1 MARANLTQEDETL
14 FEPRSGGAR
23 GALAED
29 DSPRILDLD
38 PEEESPFLRAQRR
51 VPVRRGPLAKKTANR
66 LKVVLVALASVGVL
80 VVCASVLY
88 NYGEHSWRFRIRS
101 ASNIDVVGTQTV
113 SRRQVM
119 EAFAADLGR
128 NIFSVPL
135 EERRR
140 RLEAIPWV
148 ESAAVMRLLP
158 DRLRVDLVERTPMAF
173 VRLGSRIA
181 LIDRNG
187 VIMELPR
194 SRKYS
199 FPVIKGMADSEPLST
214 RAARMQ
220 MYSAL
225 MGELDSEG
233 AHYSQD
239 LSEVDLSDPEDAK
252 VVVADPGGAVLIH
265 LGSSDFLRRYKT
277 YLAHLQEWRQQFQ
290 KVESV
295 DLRYERQ
302 IIVNPDSGAHA
313 ASPHPVPAIPHKL
326 VAKPAAAKPAG
337 RSKAA
342 ATRSVKAKPAATAQ
356 AKTAKSAAPAPQST
370 AKPAETAQPATANSA
385 AIAQPTTPKPATA
398 QPAPSAQAKNPV
410 RVRKPSPR
418 MPKDTST
425 GTQ

>member
-1 MARANLTQEDETL
+1 MSRANLTREDETL
-14 FEPRSGGAR
+14 FEPRSGATR
-23 GALAED
+23 GAIADD
-29 DSPRILDLD
+29 DSPRVLDLD
-38 PEEESPFLRAQRR
+38 PEEESPFLRAQKR

-66 LKVVLVALASVGVL
+66 LKVVLVALAVVGGL
-80 VVCASVLY
+80 AVCASVLSSY
-88 NYGEHSWRFRIRS
+88 AEHSWRFRIRS
-101 ASNIDVVGTQTV
+101 GNNIDIGGTANV

-119 EAFAADLGR
+119 EVFAPDLGR

-140 RLEAIPWV
+140 QLEAIPWV
-148 ESAAVMRLLP
+148 ESATVIRLLP
-158 DRLRVDLVERTPMAF
+158 DRLRADLVERTPVAF
-173 VRLGSRIA
+173 VRMGSRIS

-187 VIMELPR
+187 VVMELPR

-199 FPVIKGMADSEPLST
+199 FPVIKGMNESEPLST

-225 MGELDSEG
+225 MRELDSEG

-239 LSEVDLSDPEDAK
+239 LSEVDLSDSEDAK

-265 LGSSDFLRRYKT
+265 LGGSDFLRRYKI

-302 IIVNPDSGAHA
+302 IVVNPDSGLRPAN
-313 ASPHPVPAIPHKL
+313 PHPAPVPPQKAAAKL
-326 VAKPAAAKPAG
+326 VAAKRVMTGKPAAAVPPAAKPVAAAKPAA
-337 RSKAA
+337 S
-342 ATRSVKAKPAATAQ
+342 TQ
-356 AKTAKSAAPAPQST
+356 AK
-370 AKPAETAQPATANSA
+370 KPIP
-385 AIAQPTTPKPATA
+385 
-398 QPAPSAQAKNPV
+398 
-410 RVRKPSPR
+410 VRKPSPR
-418 MPKDTST
+418 TLKDPST

>member
-1 MARANLTQEDETL
+1 MSRANLTREGETL
-14 FEPRSGGAR
+14 FEPRSGAAR
-23 GALAED
+23 GAIAED
-29 DSPRILDLD
+29 DSPRVLDLD

-66 LKVVLVALASVGVL
+66 LKVVLAGLAALGALA
-80 VVCASVLY
+80 VCASVLY
-88 NYGEHSWRFRIRS
+88 SYGEHSWRFRLRS
-101 ASNIDVVGTQTV
+101 GNNIDIVGLQTV

-119 EAFAADLGR
+119 EPFGADLGR

-140 RLEAIPWV
+140 QLEAIPWV
-148 ESAAVMRLLP
+148 ESAAVIRLLP
-158 DRLRVDLVERTPMAF
+158 DGLRVDLVERTPMAF

-199 FPVIKGMADSEPLST
+199 FPVIKGMSEGEPLST

-225 MGELDSEG
+225 MRELDSEG

-239 LSEVDLSDPEDAK
+239 LSEVDLADPEDVK
-252 VVVADPGGAVLIH
+252 VVVADPGGAVLVH

-302 IIVNPDSGAHA
+302 IIVNPDSGQHA
-313 ASPHPVPAIPHKL
+313 TNPHPAPAAPHKA
-326 VAKPAAAKPAG
+326 VAKPIAAKPTVT
-337 RSKAA
+337 SKSAA
-342 ATRSVKAKPAATAQ
+342 PRSVKAKPVPTAQ
-356 AKTAKSAAPAPQST
+356 ATTARPTASAPQPI
-370 AKPAETAQPATANSA
+370 AKPPETAQPTTAKPGETT
-385 AIAQPTTPKPATA
+385 QPTTAKATTA
-398 QPAPSAQAKNPV
+398 KPAPSAQAKKPV

-418 MPKDTST
+418 MPKNTIT

>member
-1 MARANLTQEDETL
+1 MSRANLTREDETL
-14 FEPRSGGAR
+14 FEPRSSAAR
-23 GALAED
+23 GAVAED
-29 DSPRILDLD
+29 DSPRVLDLD

-66 LKVVLVALASVGVL
+66 LKVVLVVLAVVGAL

-88 NYGEHSWRFRIRS
+88 SYGEHSWRFRIRS
-101 ASNIDVVGTQTV
+101 SNNIEIGGTQTV
-113 SRRQVM
+113 SRRQAM
-119 EAFAADLGR
+119 EVFAADLGR

-135 EERRR
+135 AERRR
-140 RLEAIPWV
+140 QLEAIPWV
-148 ESAAVMRLLP
+148 ESATVIRLLP
-158 DRLRVDLVERTPMAF
+158 DRLRVDLVERTPVAF
-173 VRLGSRIA
+173 VRMGSRIA

-199 FPVIKGMADSEPLST
+199 FPVIKGMSESEPLST

-225 MGELDSEG
+225 MRELDSEG
-233 AHYSQD
+233 AHYSAD
-239 LSEVDLSDPEDAK
+239 LSEVDLSDSEDVK
-252 VVVADPGGAVLIH
+252 VVVADPAGAVLVH

-302 IIVNPDSGAHA
+302 IIVNPDSGPHPTNPHA
-313 ASPHPVPAIPHKL
+313 APAPPHKAVVKL
-326 VAKPAAAKPAG
+326 AAVKPTRKATAAKRTATAKAVVAAQPAVKPAASAQQAI
-337 RSKAA
+337 
-342 ATRSVKAKPAATAQ
+342 TKPAATASP
-356 AKTAKSAAPAPQST
+356 AITKTAPAS
-370 AKPAETAQPATANSA
+370 
-385 AIAQPTTPKPATA
+385 
-398 QPAPSAQAKNPV
+398 QA
-410 RVRKPSPR
+410 RKPSPVHK
-418 MPKDTST
+418 PSPQTVKDPGT